1 MEIPTSPFESSRY
14 IGSVIRVEPAMV
26 QVNLPHGAG
35 AMSSSHSGHRLGKGE
50 VGEFVVVEGEA
61 HAVLGRIAQV
71 RLPESDRLTVEPA
84 SDVHGD
90 SANPVGVVQLLL
102 SIDLL
107 SGEALRGVAMHPRIG
122 QHVFSAHPDV
132 IRHAMENGASD
143 AGKAVVLAHVPG
155 YSTTQVR
162 FTATEIFGRHCAI
175 LGATGGGKS
184 WTVAHLLDE
193 VVRHRGKAVLFDA
206 TGEYRTLSRRVRH
219 VYLGGKPACAED
231 LREFVS
237 FPYRHLVDSDLFAMF
252 QPAGGSQSPTLREAL
267 TSLKLARC
275 EPSLAEDGLVKKANR
290 TKAAYNAALRQF
302 EEEIRSVGADYNI
315 QLLPGQIEEECVWA
329 TDQQQNPNK
338 WGNTNQTTLGYC
350 TTLIARIE
358 VEIRSDELAPIFRS
372 DGLRDLTVVL
382 DEFMGAE
389 GENVLRISL
398 EHLPHEHNARELVAN
413 GFGRFLLARARAG
426 KFLSAPMVLVI
437 DEAHQFL
444 NRSVGEDANR
454 FRLDAFGTIAKEGRK
469 HGLVTVFS
477 TQRPRDIPEDV
488 LSQMGMFIVHRLV
501 NERDRQIVERA
512 CGNLDT
518 AAAAFLPI
526 LGQGEA
532 LVVGLETPMTM
543 PVKVLKP
550 VNEPKSQDV
559 PLW

>member
-1 MEIPTSPFESSRY
+1 MELPISPFESARY
-14 IGSVIRVEPAMV
+14 IGSVIQVEPAV
-26 QVNLPHGAG
+26 VRVNLPHGAD
-35 AMSSSHSGHRLGKGE
+35 AMSSSHAGHRVGKGE

-61 HAVLGRIAQV
+61 HAILGRLAEV
-71 RLPESDRLTVEPA
+71 HLPERDRLAVEPA
-84 SDVHGD
+84 SDANGNP
-90 SANPVGVVQLLL
+90 ANPVGVVQLLL
-102 SIDLL
+102 SVDLV
-107 SGEALRGVAMHPRIG
+107 SAETVRGVARHPRIG

-132 IRHAMENGASD
+132 IRHAMENGGD

-162 FTATEIFGRHCAI
+162 FSAREIFGRHCAI

-219 VYLGGKPACAED
+219 VYLGGKPTGPKD
-231 LREFVS
+231 GRTFVS
-237 FPYRHLVDSDLFAMF
+237 FPYKHLVDGDLFAMF
-252 QPAGGSQSPTLREAL
+252 QPAAGSQSPKLREAL
-267 TSLKLARC
+267 TSLKLLEC
-275 EPSLAEDGLVKKANR
+275 ESSLAEGGLLRKANQG
-290 TKAAYNAALRQF
+290 KAEYNAAYRRF
-302 EEEIRSVGADYNI
+302 EDKIRSEGADYDI
-315 QLLPGQIEEECVWA
+315 RSLPRQIEEECVWA
-329 TDQQQNPNK
+329 TGFDDPSK
-338 WGNTNQTTLGYC
+338 WGKADPTTLGHC
-350 TTLIARIE
+350 TTLISRIE
-358 VEIRSDELAPIFRS
+358 VEIRSDELAPVFRP
-372 DGLRDLTVVL
+372 DGLEDVTGVL
-382 DEFMGAE
+382 DEFLEAAE
-389 GENVLRISL
+389 ESVLRISL

-426 KFLSAPMVLVI
+426 KFVSDPMILVV

-454 FRLDAFGTIAKEGRK
+454 FRLDAFGLIAKEGRK
-469 HGLVTVFS
+469 YGLLTVFS

-512 CGNLDT
+512 CGNLD
-518 AAAAFLPI
+518 AAAASFLPV

-543 PVKVLKP
+543 PVQVVKP
-550 VNEPKSQDV
+550 VDEPESLDLE
-559 PLW
+559 PW